1 LHQLYLRKEGT
12 SRRLS
17 SWDSTG
23 KNADS
28 IKIPKGAT
36 YVIADV
42 QGSGVIQHIWMTI
55 ASSDQYSFRKVLISM
70 YWDNEDDPS
79 VESPVGDFFGVGHG
93 VASHFVSAPL
103 NMITTQGVVE
113 NKAAMNSFFEMPF
126 RQAARIEII
135 NECENDI
142 ILYFYVDYVER
153 PVSDDSFY
161 FHASWRR
168 EMPTKGLADLEAYKA
183 EHDKQASPNFTDRK
197 VYEIANLTGED
208 NYVVLDAEGEG
219 HYVGCN
225 ISIDHLNP
233 MPGFSWPGEGDDMFF
248 IDGEPWPPR
257 LHGTGT
263 EDYFCAAW
271 GYPSGK
277 YDAPYHG
284 LSLYAPLRGHGD
296 AWKDSG
302 TISFNDYSGKMTQY
316 RFHIADPIIFR
327 KSLLF
332 SIEHGHGNS
341 QSNDYS
347 SVAYWY
353 QREPHKIYPEI
364 LPVAKRLPVSEKESA
379 RMFYK
384 TL

>member
-1 LHQLYLRKEGT
+1 MHNLFMKKEGK
-12 SRRLS
+12 SKRAS
-17 SWDSTG
+17 SWDRTG
-23 KNADS
+23 HNKDCVTIPAGETFTLAD
-28 IKIPKGAT
+28 IE
-36 YVIADV
+36 
-42 QGSGVIQHIWMTI
+42 GSGIIQHIWMTI
-55 ASSDQYSFRKVLISM
+55 ASQDKYSFRKVLIKM
-70 YWDNEDDPS
+70 YWDNEEKPS
-79 VESPVGDFFGVGHG
+79 VEAPVGDFFGVGHG

-103 NMITTQGVVE
+103 NMITTQDIIE
-113 NKAAMNSFFEMPF
+113 DKAAMNSFFEMPY
-126 RQAARIEII
+126 REAARVDIL

-142 ILYFYVDYVER
+142 ILYYYVDYLETHVPE
-153 PVSDDSFY
+153 DAFY

-168 EMPTKGLADLEAYKA
+168 ENPTKGLIDLEALKV
-183 EHDKQASPNFTDRK
+183 EHDKQNKPNFADQK

-208 NYVVLDAEGEG
+208 NYVILDAEGEG

-225 ISIDHLNP
+225 LSIDHVNP

-277 YDAPYHG
+277 YDSPYHG
-284 LSLYAPLRGHGD
+284 VSLYAPLKSNGD
-296 AWKDSG
+296 VWKDDN
-302 TISFNDYSGKMTQY
+302 TISFNDYSGKITQY
-316 RFHIADPIIFR
+316 RFHISDPILFE

-332 SIEHGHGNS
+332 SIEHGHGNA

-353 QREPHKIYPEI
+353 QREPHKEYPEM
-364 LPVAKRLPVSEKESA
+364 LPVAKRLPISERESA
-379 RMFYK
+379 RRFYR